1 MDIMFAAI
9 NEGFF
14 STHWPLVLTV
24 GLAFL
29 GLQLVLCARFFHQ
42 IRRYEQTLDQLNAD
56 FESGGSGRAHLEKQF
71 QGFPWLKWVHVNFA
85 PGSTTPGN
93 YTRDEVLQELDT
105 RVAGSSDYLLLQRM
119 GVAAPLLG
127 VLLTVLGFI
136 WVNPPE
142 DEELSIGQMLQQVY
156 PLVAGVGTGAALAF
170 INQGLLHLAGWK
182 IEQLRMMARTW
193 FDAVV
198 WSSVGLDAQAATVKA
213 IAAMESMAH
222 SVSATAD
229 QQSDNAGRLLES
241 AKVMQS
247 AAEDFREMVGAIGD
261 DVKGLPETLADLRK
275 ATSASAE
282 ALEELIPIGQRAVS
296 GLDVSVAAFRSAVER
311 EFIEAARKHH
321 ASIDSLT
328 DTFTVISATSRQE
341 LEESGAQ
348 LNESARVVAE
358 AARFLAQQLNDNA
371 GAAGEVN
378 RMQEEVRSAVSQ
390 LSASSSELQATL
402 HNQLGP
408 SQHEILE
415 ATNSFNGSA
424 QQLATFIEQ
433 SVGPATQQL
442 GKLHETLAGL
452 ENTARSLQAI
462 SSAEADLTRLCNSM
476 ERASQV
482 ADAMAELPEQFREA
496 IATLAA
502 EQAEQNTSRSKLGN
516 WFRPRPTVD
525 TAVNNNMNDLSDE
538 GDRHAT

>member
-1 MDIMFAAI
+1 MDILFAATGD
-9 NEGFF
+9 GFF
-14 STHWPLVLTV
+14 STHWPLVLTI
-24 GLAFL
+24 GLTFL

-42 IRRYEQTLDQLNAD
+42 IRRYEQILSDLNTD
-56 FESGGSGRAHLEKQF
+56 FEEGGSGRAHLDKQF
-71 QGFPWLKWVHVNFA
+71 RGFPWLKWVHANFS
-85 PGSTTPGN
+85 PGATTPGN

-142 DEELSIGQMLQQVY
+142 DQELSIGQMLQQVY

-198 WSSVGLDAQAATVKA
+198 WSSVGLDTQAATVKA
-213 IAAMESMAH
+213 IAAMEKMAN

-229 QQSDNAGRLLES
+229 QQSQNASSLLES
-241 AKVMQS
+241 ATAMQT
-247 AAEDFREMVGAIGD
+247 AAKDFREMVGAMSD
-261 DVKGLPETLADLRK
+261 DVKGLPETLAELRK
-275 ATSASAE
+275 ATSASTE

-321 ASIDSLT
+321 ASIESLT
-328 DTFTVISATSRQE
+328 DSFNAISATSRQG
-341 LEESGAQ
+341 LEESGNQ
-348 LNESARVVAE
+348 LNHSARVVTD
-358 AARFLAQQLNDNA
+358 AAQFLAQQLNDHA

-378 RMQEEVRSAVSQ
+378 RMQEEVRAAVSQ
-390 LSASSSELQATL
+390 LSMASNELQSTL

-415 ATNSFNGSA
+415 AANSFRGSV
-424 QQLATFIEQ
+424 QQLAMFIEQ
-433 SVGPATQQL
+433 GVGPATEQL
-442 GKLHETLAGL
+442 SKLNETLAGL
-452 ENTARSLQAI
+452 EDTARSLKTI
-462 SSAEADLTRLCNSM
+462 SVAEADLTRLSHSLQQ
-476 ERASQV
+476 ASTV
-482 ADAMAELPEQFREA
+482 ADAMAQLPEQFREA
-496 IATLAA
+496 LAVLA
-502 EQAEQNTSRSKLGN
+502 VEQAEHRPSGSKLGN
-516 WFRPRPTVD
+516 WFRSRPTAD
-525 TAVNNNMNDLSDE
+525 TAANNALNNLSDE
-538 GDRHAT
+538 G